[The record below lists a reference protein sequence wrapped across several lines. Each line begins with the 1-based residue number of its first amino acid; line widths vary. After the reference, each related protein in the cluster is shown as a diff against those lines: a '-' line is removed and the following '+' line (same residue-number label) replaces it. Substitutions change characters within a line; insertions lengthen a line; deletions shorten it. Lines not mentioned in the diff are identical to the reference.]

1 MTGTWRRCQEL
12 EASPCFTAELPG
24 DPSEENAT
32 REVRGALYSYVTPTP
47 PESEGPTLV
56 AASATTAG
64 VLELDTAEFGS
75 PHFASVMGGATRL
88 TSGGRVVRSFAQC
101 YGGHQFGNWASQL
114 GDGRAISIAEVLN
127 SRGERWELQ
136 LKGAGQTPF
145 SRRGDG
151 RAVMRS
157 SIREFVA
164 SEAFVALGIPTTR
177 ALSIVATNAPV
188 LRDMFYDGRPKLEPG
203 AVVCRVARSFIR
215 FGTFELPAS
224 RQDVGLVKQLL
235 DFVVKHYY
243 PEHSTPVALLTEVT
257 RRTAKLAAQWQAVGF
272 VHGVLNTDNCSILG
286 DTIDFGPYGWMEVFD
301 SAFTPN
307 TTDLPGRRY
316 CYGNQP
322 QVMLWNCAMLA
333 NALLRAGLMT
343 KEEAQATVNSYGP
356 VLEAE
361 YQRLFAAKLGLR
373 GSSDKLV
380 EELLSLMEK
389 DSCDFTRTFR
399 WLSRIPGTA
408 APPDASTDSLLAP
421 LADVLP
427 SKLDAGRRDAW
438 AGWVR
443 TYRAALDTEGVSDAE
458 RSASQDKVNPL
469 YVPRNYLLQEVIEA
483 AEKGDYAPLHDL
495 LAVLKQ
501 PFDVHPGKE
510 KWAAQAPEWAL
521 VTPGVCV
528 LSCSS

>member
-1 MTGTWRRCQEL
+1 M
-12 EASPCFTAELPG
+12 
-24 DPSEENAT
+24 
-32 REVRGALYSYVTPTP
+32 RGALFSYVNPTP

-56 AASATTAG
+56 TASAATAG
-64 VLELDTAEFGS
+64 VLDLDTAEFSS
-75 PHFASVMGGATRL
+75 PHFASILGGATRL
-88 TSGGRVVRSFAQC
+88 TSGGNVVRSFAQC

-127 SRGERWELQ
+127 NKGERWELQ

-224 RQDVGLVKQLL
+224 RQDTGLVKQLL
-235 DFVVKHYY
+235 DFVVKHFY
-243 PEHSTPVALLTEVT
+243 PEHSTPAAFLTEVT
-257 RRTAKLAAQWQAVGF
+257 KRTAKLAAQWQAVGF

-286 DTIDFGPYGWMEVFD
+286 DTIDYGPYGWMEVFD

-333 NALLRAGLMT
+333 NALLRAGLMS
-343 KEEAQATVNSYGP
+343 KEDAQAIVNSYGP

-361 YQRLFAAKLGLR
+361 YQRLFSAKLGLHS
-373 GSSDKLV
+373 SSDKLV

-399 WLSRIPGTA
+399 WLSRIPGSTG
-408 APPDASTDSLLAP
+408 ASEDTTDSLLAP

-427 SKLDAGRRDAW
+427 PKLDAARRDAW
-438 AGWVR
+438 AAWVR
-443 TYRAALDTEGVSDAE
+443 TYRAALAAEGVADGERRAAQDA
-458 RSASQDKVNPL
+458 VNPL
-469 YVPRNYLLQEVIEA
+469 YVPRNYLLQEVIET
-483 AEKGDYAPLHDL
+483 AEKGDYAPLHEF
-495 LAVLKQ
+495 LAVLRQ
-501 PFDVHPGKE
+501 PFEVHPGKD
-510 KWAAQAPEWAL
+510 KWATQAPEWAL